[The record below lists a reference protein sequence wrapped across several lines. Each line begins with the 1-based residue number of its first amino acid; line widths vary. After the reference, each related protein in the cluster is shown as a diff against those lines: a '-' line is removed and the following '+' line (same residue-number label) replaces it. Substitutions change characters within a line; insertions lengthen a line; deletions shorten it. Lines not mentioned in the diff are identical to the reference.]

1 MSTSPVTSPA
11 APSPGQPGQPGQP
24 GRPGQPGGGPPVE
37 MPAPHVTERKASD
50 LPGWPMLGL
59 AVLLLLLSVGAFVG
73 AASFGSTSSS
83 SSDPFADPALTT
95 STANVPAVV
104 TLVIAGVVLVVLAL
118 VIFKGLL
125 AVAPGQARVVQLLG
139 RYQGTIRIDGLRWVN
154 PLTTRTA
161 VSTRIRNHETGIAK
175 VNDSDGNPIEI
186 AAVVVWQV
194 QDTARAK
201 FEVDDFVE
209 FVAIQTETAVRHI
222 ANSYPYDAGLSNGMS
237 LRDNADEVTS
247 TLAAEIT
254 ARVASA
260 GVRIVESRLTRLSY
274 APEIAQAMLRR
285 QQAGAVV
292 AARAQ
297 IVEGA
302 VGMVESALA
311 RLDANNV
318 VELDEER
325 KAAMVSNLLVVLCG
339 DRDAQ
344 PVVNAGSLY

>member
-1 MSTSPVTSPA
+1 MNTQIA
-11 APSPGQPGQPGQP
+11 NGID
-24 GRPGQPGGGPPVE
+24 VE
-37 MPAPHVTERKASD
+37 MPAPQVVERAAADRS
-50 LPGWPMLGL
+50 GWVMLAVSLGL
-59 AVLLLLLSVGAFVG
+59 IVVALALGPVAVIVGGGVAGALVGVAAVLFVVSMVLLNGM
-73 AASFGSTSSS
+73 T
-83 SSDPFADPALTT
+83 
-95 STANVPAVV
+95 
-104 TLVIAGVVLVVLAL
+104 
-118 VIFKGLL
+118 

-139 RYQGTIRIDGLRWVN
+139 RYQGTIRTDGLRWVN
-154 PLTTRTA
+154 PFTTRA
-161 VSTRIRNHETGIAK
+161 RISTRIRNHETGVAK
-175 VNDSDGNPIEI
+175 VNDADGNPIEI

-222 ANSYPYDAGLSNGMS
+222 ANSYPYEPAGEGQMS
-237 LRDNADEVTS
+237 LRDNADEVTG
-247 TLAAEIT
+247 TLATEIS

-260 GVRIVESRLTRLSY
+260 GVHIVESRLTRLAY

-292 AARAQ
+292 AARAR
-297 IVEGA
+297 IVDGA
-302 VGMVESALA
+302 VGMVEAALA
-311 RLDANNV
+311 RLAENDV

-325 KAAMVSNLLVVLCG
+325 KAVMVSNLLVVLCG